1 MNYLLGSRKL
11 WFLAAGLAVAV
22 AAPPLMPSF
31 YVHIVI
37 LFIIFAVFAMSLDIL
52 MGYAGL
58 PSLGH
63 AAFYGFAAYVAG
75 LVCARYGG
83 AWWQGAALA
92 LVGTSLLAALF
103 GLAALRARG
112 LYFLLITL
120 ALGQVLWGAANR
132 WGSLTG
138 GYNGL
143 RGIPEYLQVFGT
155 TLSAYY
161 TALAVALL
169 FAAVMYQLVRSPF
182 GLGLE
187 GLRDSETRM
196 RALGYNVWL
205 HKYIA
210 FVFSALFA
218 AAAGV
223 MSAYYKGFVSPF
235 DLSIAVSAD
244 AVLMVILGGTG
255 TLFGPVIGAAVI
267 VGLRNFLSIFMNHW
281 LIVLG
286 LVFILT
292 VFIAPQ
298 GVIRWF
304 VPKRDRHGSA
314 PPAGSEPSRSAEI
327 AQIESAAAKLTSA
340 AFDTWPDDASIMS
353 STRTGPD
360 LRLENIT
367 KSFGGMLAVDAVS
380 LTIDPGQRV
389 AILGPNGA
397 GKTSL
402 FHLISGTLRP
412 SAGSIYLFGR
422 EVSNLSP
429 ERRVRLGLSRTFQIT
444 NLFRTLTVISNI
456 RLALFART
464 DRKFVLHRAADGIN
478 EVNRE
483 AHALLTA
490 IGLWD
495 VRDIEVQRLSYGHQR
510 QLEVIMALALRPM
523 ILLLDEPTAGLSASE
538 SAQVVALIRRLDK
551 IITLLIIEHDM
562 DVALK
567 VADRVIVFH
576 HGQKIAD
583 GSTQEIRANN
593 KVREIYLGRRETL

>member
-1 MNYLLGSRKL
+1 MTKKFGTPKL
-11 WFLAAGLAVAV
+11 WFPIAASVIAI
-22 AAPPLMPSF
+22 AAPPFMPTF

-37 LFIIFAVFAMSLDIL
+37 LIIIFAVFAMSLDIL

-63 AAFYGFAAYVAG
+63 AAFYGFAAYTAG
-75 LVCARYGG
+75 LLCARYGST
-83 AWWQGAALA
+83 WWQGAALGLIA
-92 LVGTSLLAALF
+92 SSLLAALF
-103 GLAALRARG
+103 GFVALRARG

-120 ALGQVLWGAANR
+120 ALGQVLWGASNR

-143 RGIPEYLQVFGT
+143 RGIPEYMQVFGT

-161 TALAVALL
+161 VALVVAAAL
-169 FAAVMYQLVRSPF
+169 AAVMYQLVRSPF
-182 GLGLE
+182 GLSLE

-223 MSAYYKGFVSPF
+223 MSAYYKGFVSPV

-244 AVLMVILGGTG
+244 VILMVILGGTG
-255 TLFGPVIGAAVI
+255 TLFGPIIGAAVI
-267 VGLRNFLSIFMNHW
+267 VSLRNFLSIFMNHW

-286 LVFILT
+286 LIFVLT

-304 VPKRDRHGSA
+304 IPKGRIKAGPPTSA
-314 PPAGSEPSRSAEI
+314 LGDAAE
-327 AQIESAAAKLTSA
+327 AAKDPQAPANFSLDFGPKDETATAVQRTS
-340 AFDTWPDDASIMS
+340 
-353 STRTGPD
+353 PD
-360 LRLENIT
+360 LLLEGVSR
-367 KSFGGMLAVDAVS
+367 SFGGMLAVDNVS
-380 LTIDPGQRV
+380 LKVDPGQRV

-412 SAGSIYLFGR
+412 SDGRVYLFGR
-422 EVSNLSP
+422 DVSRYSP
-429 ERRVRLGLSRTFQIT
+429 ERRVLLGLGRTFQIT
-444 NLFRTLTVISNI
+444 NLFRTLTVMNNI

-464 DRKFVLHRAADGIN
+464 DRKLVLHRAADGIDD
-478 EVNRE
+478 VNRE
-483 AHALLTA
+483 ARELLSA

-495 VRDIEVQRLSYGHQR
+495 LRDIEVRQLSYGHQR
-510 QLEVIMALALRPM
+510 QLEVIVALALRPM
-523 ILLLDEPTAGLSASE
+523 LLLLDEPTAGLSAAE
-538 SAQVVALIRRLDK
+538 SAQIVALIKQLDK
-551 IITLLIIEHDM
+551 AITLLIIEHDM

-576 HGQKIAD
+576 HGQKIAE
-583 GSTQEIRANN
+583 GSAEEIRANA
-593 KVREIYLGRRETL
+593 KVREIYLGRYGIAE

>member
-1 MNYLLGSRKL
+1 
-11 WFLAAGLAVAV
+11 
-22 AAPPLMPSF
+22 MPSF

-37 LFIIFAVFAMSLDIL
+37 LIIIFAVFAMSLDIL

-63 AAFYGFAAYVAG
+63 AAFYGFAAYTAG
-75 LVCARYGG
+75 LLCAQYGG
-83 AWWQGAALA
+83 AWWQGATLGLIAS
-92 LVGTSLLAALF
+92 SLLAALF
-103 GLAALRARG
+103 GFVALRARG

-143 RGIPEYLQVFGT
+143 RGIPPYMQVFGT

-161 TALAVALL
+161 LALVIAAALA
-169 FAAVMYQLVRSPF
+169 AAMYQLVRSPF
-182 GLGLE
+182 GLTLQ

-244 AVLMVILGGTG
+244 AILMVILGGTG
-255 TLFGPVIGAAVI
+255 TLFGSIIGAAVI
-267 VGLRNFLSIFMNHW
+267 VALRNFLSIFMNHW

-286 LVFILT
+286 VVFVVT

-304 VPKRDRHGSA
+304 APKRHIKPGHLA
-314 PPAGSEPSRSAEI
+314 PEATGAAEAPRE
-327 AQIESAAAKLTSA
+327 AQALATSTLD
-340 AFDTWPDDASIMS
+340 FGPTDDAATAAPRIS
-353 STRTGPD
+353 PD
-360 LRLENIT
+360 LRLEAV
-367 KSFGGMLAVDAVS
+367 SRYFGGMLAVDEVS
-380 LTIDPGQRV
+380 IEVVPGQRV

-412 SAGSIYLFGR
+412 SDGRVHLFGR
-422 EVSNLSP
+422 DVSRLNP
-429 ERRVRLGLSRTFQIT
+429 ERRARLGLGRTFQIT
-444 NLFRTLTVISNI
+444 NLFRTLTVMSNI

-464 DRKFVLHRAADGIN
+464 DRRLVLHRAADGIDDI
-478 EVNRE
+478 ERE
-483 AHALLTA
+483 ARELLSV

-495 VRDIEVQRLSYGHQR
+495 LRDAEVQHLAYGHQR
-510 QLEVIMALALRPM
+510 QLEVVLALALRPM
-523 ILLLDEPTAGLSASE
+523 LLLLDEPTAGLSASE
-538 SAQVVALIRRLDK
+538 SAQIVALIKRLNK
-551 IITLLIIEHDM
+551 SITLLIIEHDM

-583 GSTQEIRANN
+583 GSAEEIRADT
-593 KVREIYLGRRETL
+593 KVREIYLGRHGIAQ

>member
-1 MNYLLGSRKL
+1 MTNPHASRKFWLLGAT
-11 WFLAAGLAVAV
+11 FAIAI

-31 YVHIVI
+31 YVHIAI
-37 LFIIFAVFAMSLDIL
+37 LIIIFAVFAMSLDIL

-63 AAFYGFAAYVAG
+63 AAFYGFAAYTAG
-75 LVCARYGG
+75 LVCARYSGT
-83 AWWQGAALA
+83 WWQGAALGLLA
-92 LVGTSLLAALF
+92 SSLLAAAF
-103 GLAALRARG
+103 GFIALRARG

-132 WGSLTG
+132 WGSFTG

-161 TALAVALL
+161 VTFAVAVAL
-169 FAAVMYQLVRSPF
+169 AAAMYQLVRSPF
-182 GLGLE
+182 GLSLQ

-196 RALGYNVWL
+196 RALGYNIWL

-244 AVLMVILGGTG
+244 AILMVILGGTG
-255 TLFGPVIGAAVI
+255 TLFGSIIGAVVI
-267 VGLRNFLSIFMNHW
+267 VALRNFLSIFMNHW

-286 LVFILT
+286 FIFVLT
-292 VFIAPQ
+292 VFVAPQ

-304 VPKRDRHGSA
+304 MPKRPDEVEALTLDISDTSEVARNEL
-314 PPAGSEPSRSAEI
+314 PAIRTVRVALDTTPGALPKTAASRN
-327 AQIESAAAKLTSA
+327 
-340 AFDTWPDDASIMS
+340 
-353 STRTGPD
+353 GPA
-360 LRLENIT
+360 LRLEGVSR
-367 KSFGGMLAVDAVS
+367 SFGGMLAVDSIS
-380 LTIDPGQRV
+380 LSVNPGQRL

-402 FHLISGTLRP
+402 FHLISGTLAP
-412 SAGSIYLFGR
+412 SNGRIYLFGR
-422 EVSNLSP
+422 DVSHLSP
-429 ERRVRLGLSRTFQIT
+429 ERRVRLGLGRTFQIT
-444 NLFRTLTVISNI
+444 NLFPTLTVISNI
-456 RLALFART
+456 HLALLART
-464 DRKFVLHRAADGIN
+464 DRKLLLHRAADGIDDIN
-478 EVNRE
+478 CE
-483 AHALLTA
+483 ACALLSD
-490 IGLWD
+490 IGLWTL
-495 VRDIEVQRLSYGHQR
+495 RNMEVQRLSYGHQR

-523 ILLLDEPTAGLSASE
+523 LLLLDEPTAGLSASE
-538 SAQVVALIRRLDK
+538 SAQIVALIKRLDNT
-551 IITLLIIEHDM
+551 ITILIIEHDM

-567 VADRVIVFH
+567 VADRVVVLH
-576 HGQKIAD
+576 HGQKIAE
-583 GSTQEIRANN
+583 GSTEEIRANT
-593 KVREIYLGRRETL
+593 KVREIYLGRRGMVR